1 MSFSSVYSKIFVIPS
16 SAIDENGHVN
26 NVAYVQWM
34 QDIAVE
40 HYSSIGG
47 IQAQGADATWVVR
60 EHKIEYLLPAFAGE
74 EIEIR
79 TWVENIR
86 RVRSLRKY
94 EFIRKTDGRIL
105 VRGETDW
112 VFVDTKTGI
121 PRAVPA
127 EVSRVFQESLVPWK
141 YFVPS
146 VVSSQRPVIVGYV
159 VRVAGMSGIHS
170 LPKVFAPT
178 AKRCG
183 VKQVARAARCGHCM
197 MIGITTKAPN
207 AKKKS
212 KKFSAQTNSTT
223 SRRLSIIFSAIRAM

>member
-1 MSFSSVYSKIFVIPS
+1 MPLSAVYSKTFLIPS

-47 IQAQGADATWVVR
+47 IEAQGSEATWVVR
-60 EHKIEYLLPAFAGE
+60 EHKIEYLLPAFASE

-94 EFIRKTDGRIL
+94 EFIRKVEGKML

-112 VFVDTKTGI
+112 VFVDTKSGV
-121 PRAVPA
+121 PRAVP
-127 EVSRVFQESLVPWK
+127 EKVSRVFQESVTP
-141 YFVPS
+141 
-146 VVSSQRPVIVGYV
+146 
-159 VRVAGMSGIHS
+159 
-170 LPKVFAPT
+170 
-178 AKRCG
+178 
-183 VKQVARAARCGHCM
+183 
-197 MIGITTKAPN
+197 
-207 AKKKS
+207 
-212 KKFSAQTNSTT
+212 
-223 SRRLSIIFSAIRAM
+223 